1 MPAEGSQNEPKSPL
15 LPETQEGLLL
25 TTAIRSI
32 IFANGE
38 LNHPESVRLALQPG
52 DVLIAADGG
61 ARLCRQLGL
70 APSIL
75 IGDFDSLDED
85 DLAYYQSAGT
95 EIIRHPRRKD
105 FTDLELALRHAHSLG
120 VKEALVF
127 AALGK
132 RWDQTLANLLL
143 PATADLAGMT
153 IRLADGFQEI
163 MLLRGPGQLI
173 LQGQPGDTVSLIP
186 LGGDAYGVSTDQL
199 EYPLFGETLFFGAT
213 RGLSNVLLAEI
224 AEVRLRLGLLLCV
237 VIHVV
242 DEGRR
247 AIEV

>member
-95 EIIRHPRRKD
+95 EITRHPRRKD

-224 AEVRLRLGLLLCV
+224 AEVRLRQGLLLCV

>member
-15 LPETQEGLLL
+15 LPEKQEVFL
-25 TTAIRSI
+25 TRATRAV

-38 LNHPESVRLALQPG
+38 LSHPESARLALQPG

-61 ARLCRQLGL
+61 ARLCRQLDL

-85 DLAYYQSAGT
+85 DLAYFQAAGA
-95 EIIRHPRRKD
+95 EIIRHPRRKNY
-105 FTDLELALRHAHSLG
+105 TDLELALRHAHSLG
-120 VKEALVF
+120 IKEAIVF

-132 RWDQTLANLLL
+132 RWDQTLANVLL

-186 LGGDAYGVSTDQL
+186 LGGDASGVSTDQL
-199 EYPLFGETLFFGAT
+199 EYPLYVETLYFGAT

-224 AEVRLRLGLLLCV
+224 AEVRLREGLLLCV
-237 VIHVV
+237 VIHLK
-242 DEGRR
+242 DEGRQ
-247 AIEV
+247 AIGD

>member
-1 MPAEGSQNEPKSPL
+1 M
-15 LPETQEGLLL
+15 
-25 TTAIRSI
+25 TTFTRAV

-38 LNHPESVRLALQPG
+38 LNHPEAARLALQPG
-52 DVLIAADGG
+52 DLLIAADGG
-61 ARLCRQLGL
+61 ARLCRQLDL

-75 IGDFDSLDED
+75 IGDFDSLDEG
-85 DLAYYQSAGT
+85 DLAYYRATGT
-95 EIIRHPRRKD
+95 EIIRHPPRKD

-120 VKEALVF
+120 IKEALVF

-143 PATADLAGMT
+143 PATADLAGMI
-153 IRLADGFQEI
+153 IRLVDGSQDV

-199 EYPLFGETLFFGAT
+199 EYPLNGETLYFGAT

-224 AEVRLRLGLLLCV
+224 AEVRLREGLLLCV
-237 VIHVV
+237 VIHMKN
-242 DEGRR
+242 EGRQT
-247 AIEV
+247 IEG

>member
-1 MPAEGSQNEPKSPL
+1 
-15 LPETQEGLLL
+15 L
-25 TTAIRSI
+25 TAATRAI

-38 LNHPESVRLALQPG
+38 LNRPESARLALQPG

-70 APSIL
+70 TPSIL
-75 IGDFDSLDED
+75 IGDFDSLDD
-85 DLAYYQSAGT
+85 ADLAYYQSSGT
-95 EIIRHPRRKD
+95 EIIRHSMRKD
-105 FTDLELALRHAHSLG
+105 YTDLELALRHAYSLG
-120 VKEALVF
+120 IKEALVF

-143 PATADLAGMT
+143 PASADLAGMT

-163 MLLRGPGQLI
+163 MPLRGPGQLV

-199 EYPLFGETLFFGAT
+199 EYPLFGETLYFGAT
-213 RGLSNVLLAEI
+213 RGLSNVLLGEI
-224 AEVRLRLGLLLCV
+224 AEVRLREGLLLCV
-237 VIHVV
+237 VIHLKK
-242 DEGRR
+242 
-247 AIEV
+247 EV

>member
-1 MPAEGSQNEPKSPL
+1 M
-15 LPETQEGLLL
+15 
-25 TTAIRSI
+25 TAATRAI
-32 IFANGE
+32 IFANGD
-38 LNHPESVRLALQPG
+38 LNHPESARLAFGTG

-85 DLAYYQSAGT
+85 DLAYYQAAGT
-95 EIIRHPRRKD
+95 EIIRHPKRKD

-120 VKEALVF
+120 IKEALVF

-163 MLLRGPGQLI
+163 MLLHGPGQLI

-186 LGGDAYGVSTDQL
+186 VGGDAYGVSTDQL
-199 EYPLFGETLFFGAT
+199 EYPLYGETLYFGAT

-224 AEVRLRLGLLLCV
+224 AEVRLRDGLVLCV
-237 VIHVV
+237 MIHVK
-242 DEGRR
+242 DEWRQ
-247 AIEV
+247 AIEG